1 MRGVGTFSG
10 CPYLSAGLEAVP
22 DMVEQ
27 ARLLAT
33 AGLIDPVEQLAEAAV
48 LVYNGLRDTIVP
60 WQQADRIRQ
69 FYAAFLEQPDTI
81 TVKDD
86 IDSEHGM
93 VCLDSILHLSISAAT
108 AFRLLRRLL

>member
-1 MRGVGTFSG
+1 
-10 CPYLSAGLEAVP
+10 
-22 DMVEQ
+22 MVEQ

-93 VCLDSILHLSISAAT
+93 VCLDNIVLYLSISPAT